1 MNLTTSTKPKKV
13 LSVFSLVMINVIA
26 VDSLRTL
33 PMSAEYGFT
42 LVFYY
47 IVAGLVFFIP
57 TALVAAE
64 LATGWSKTGG
74 IYVWVREAF
83 GEQLSFVVIWLQWFY
98 NLCWYPTILSLVAA
112 TLAYCINPG
121 LINNPFYMLLVIF
134 SVFWGATFVNC
145 LGMRAAGV
153 MSSIAALGGT
163 LIPMLFIA
171 ILGIIWVA
179 MGKPIQIAF
188 TAKSFFP
195 NIAHTNTLVLLT
207 AMLYGLVGMEMSAVH
222 AQEVKNP
229 QRDYP
234 KALFYSTIIILA
246 TLMLGSLS
254 IAIVVPTAK
263 LSIVAGL
270 LQAFQDFFAAFHM
283 QWMMPIIALLIVCG
297 AIGGVG
303 AWIIGPT
310 KCLLA
315 ASRDGTLPKVFGRVN
330 KQHAPYVLLI
340 AQGVIF
346 SILCLVFLLMPSV
359 NSSFWVLTDIAAELS
374 LMVYVAMFSAAIY
387 LRYKYPEVPRAFKI
401 PGGNVGMWIAGLL
414 GLGSCIFAITIGF
427 IPPAQIKVGNM
438 FRYETVLILGIVAGC
453 LIPVIIFNVA
463 RYRRKVIG
471 ERLSRS

>member
-1 MNLTTSTKPKKV
+1 MNLTTITKPKKV

-64 LATGWSKTGG
+64 LATGWPKTGG

-83 GEQLSFVVIWLQWFY
+83 GEQLSFIVIWLQWFY

-112 TLAYCINPG
+112 TLAYCINP
-121 LINNPFYMLLVIF
+121 LLVNNPFYMLLVIF
-134 SVFWGATFVNC
+134 SVFWGATLINC
-145 LGMRAAGV
+145 LGMRAAGM
-153 MSSIAALGGT
+153 MSNIAALGGT

-179 MGKPIQIAF
+179 MGKPIQITF
-188 TAKSFFP
+188 TTKAFFP
-195 NIAHTNTLVLLT
+195 SIANTNTLVLLT

-229 QRDYP
+229 QQDYP
-234 KALFYSTIIILA
+234 RALLYSTIIILT
-246 TLMLGSLS
+246 TLVLGSLA
-254 IAIVVPTAK
+254 IAIVVPQSQ

-283 QWMMPIIALLIVCG
+283 TWMMPIIALLIVCG

-315 ASRDGTLPKVFGRVN
+315 ASHDGTLPAIFSRVN

-340 AQGVIF
+340 AQGAIF
-346 SILCLVFLLMPSV
+346 SVLCLVFLLMPTV

-374 LMVYVAMFSAAIY
+374 LIVYVAMFTAAIY
-387 LRYKYPEVPRAFKI
+387 LRYKYPEVPRAFRI
-401 PGGNVGMWIAGLL
+401 PFGNVGMWIAGLL
-414 GLGSCIFAITIGF
+414 GLASCIFAIVIGF
-427 IPPAQIKVGNM
+427 IPPAQIQVGGLL
-438 FRYETVLILGIVAGC
+438 RYETILIVGIVAGC
-453 LIPVIIFNVA
+453 LVPVVIFKLGQ
-463 RYRRKVIG
+463 RKAV
-471 ERLSRS
+471 RSFND